1 MAIQTVV
8 ASGRLAEEVAV
19 SHEKTVSL
27 QTVGCRLNQY
37 ETEKMGV
44 ALFPYGFRRALPGEP
59 ADLYIINTCTVT
71 HRADSTSRY
80 LVKKAARENPNARIV
95 VAGCYVDSDAATVEG
110 LEAVDLIVPNRDKL
124 RLTEILAE
132 KLSDLFGE
140 EVTGEA
146 PVSSTLFE
154 RFNRSWLKISD
165 GCNQRC
171 AFCILPTVRG
181 PLRNRPVNELLE
193 EIRGIQRLGFEEVVL
208 TGVNIGHYKNRKSE
222 PQVKNLAHLCRI
234 ILAETDLPRIR
245 LSSIEPQTVRDELL
259 QVCADSKGRICRH
272 MHMPLQS
279 GSTRLL
285 RLMRR
290 PYDRDIYMK
299 RVADARKAQP
309 NTIVGADVIVGFPGE
324 TEDDFELTCEI
335 ARSGLLD
342 YLHVF
347 SYSDREGTQSSGLG
361 EKVNPEV
368 IKERNAVLSTISDER
383 LAEAHEHQI
392 GETLPVISEHV
403 KPGRDA
409 LYGIA
414 DNYVKVK
421 LPTDFDGRRH
431 ICQVRI
437 DRATP
442 DYVEGEIVS

>member
-1 MAIQTVV
+1 MTDRTQ
-8 ASGRLAEEVAV
+8 
-19 SHEKTVSL
+19 KTVSL

-37 ETEKMGV
+37 ETEKMGT
-44 ALFPYGFRRALPGEP
+44 ALFSCGFRRAAPGEP

-80 LVKKAARENPNARIV
+80 LVMKAARENPNARIV
-95 VAGCYVDSDAATVEG
+95 VAGCYVDADAATIEG
-110 LEAVDLIVPNRDKL
+110 LEPVDLVVPNRDKL
-124 RLTEILAE
+124 RLVEILSEKMAE
-132 KLSDLFGE
+132 LFD
-140 EVTGEA
+140 VKPSADA
-146 PVSSTLFE
+146 PVLSTLFE

-181 PLRNRPVNELLE
+181 PLRNRPVHDLLE
-193 EIRGIQRLGFEEVVL
+193 EIGAVRKLGFEEVVL
-208 TGVNIGHYKNRKSE
+208 TGVNIGHYKNRTSE

-234 ILAETDLPRIR
+234 ILSETDLPRLR

-259 QVCADSKGRICRH
+259 QVCADSNGRICRH

-279 GSTRLL
+279 GSSRLL
-285 RLMRR
+285 RVMRR
-290 PYDRDIYMK
+290 PYDRDVYMK
-299 RVADARKAQP
+299 RVAEARTVQP

-324 TEDDFELTCEI
+324 TDEDFAQTREI
-335 ARSGLLD
+335 AESGLLD

-347 SYSDREGTQSSGLG
+347 SYSDRAGTQSSGST
-361 EKVNPEV
+361 EKVPPKV
-368 IKERNAVLSTISDER
+368 IKERNTILSGISARMLER
-383 LAEAHEHQI
+383 AHQRQV

-403 KPGRDA
+403 KPGHDV

-421 LPTDFDGRRH
+421 LPTAFTGGRR
-431 ICQVRI
+431 ICRVRI
-437 DRATP
+437 DYATP
-442 DYVEGEIVS
+442 EYVTGKIIS